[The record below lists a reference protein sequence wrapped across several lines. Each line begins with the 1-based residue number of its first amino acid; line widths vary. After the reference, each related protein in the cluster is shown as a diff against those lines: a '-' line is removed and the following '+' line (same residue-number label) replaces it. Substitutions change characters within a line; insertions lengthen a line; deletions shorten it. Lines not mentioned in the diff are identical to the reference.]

1 MLKKIKITLLLLCVM
16 QCTFAQEPFSL
27 QQCIDYA
34 IAHNLEIMDSKIT
47 NGLRKVDLK
56 IAQNEKLPDLNA
68 YANLYSNFG
77 QGQDVFGTTRRND
90 NLNGDLGL
98 SANVLLYNHHKLRN
112 EVKKADL
119 FIGVSEAELAVIK
132 RKITIKVMEGYL
144 AIQLNREIARSV
156 DSAVFYGTKQY
167 EKALKTTQAG
177 TTALTV
183 QYEAQA
189 NLAREKQKGQKAT
202 QEVERAKLN
211 LAQLIQI
218 PDYRTFDVLAL
229 DADDQSIA
237 VGYRVDEAI
246 ALSLENHPDL
256 KRLKLLQKSNALDR
270 KIIQSDLYPL
280 IKGSAVLG
288 SRYFNSLVT
297 GNEAHFLPQVQD
309 NFSQQVALT
318 ISIPIF
324 NKGRV
329 KNAVAKNDL
338 ALQQQ
343 DVQLQQQFTVISQ
356 ELEKMYFDYRAFTDQ
371 LLASQEMVHSTKMA
385 LGFTTKSF
393 DAGMSSI
400 YDLNVSRNNYLNA
413 ESEMIQAKYNCLF
426 VSKMIK
432 YYVDEKF

>member
-1 MLKKIKITLLLLCVM
+1 MLKIIKITLLQLCFM
-16 QCTFAQEPFSL
+16 QCVFAQKTFSL

-34 IAHNLEIMDSKIT
+34 IAHNLEIRDRKIN
-47 NGLRKVDLK
+47 NGLRKVELR
-56 IAQNEKLPDLNA
+56 IAKNEKLPDLNG
-68 YANLYSNFG
+68 YANLYTSFG

-98 SANVLLYNHHKLRN
+98 SANIILYNHHKLRN

-119 FIGVSEAELAVIK
+119 FVDVSEAELAAIK

-156 DSAVFYGTKQY
+156 DSAVFNGNKQY
-167 EKALKTTQAG
+167 AKALKTTQAG
-177 TTALTV
+177 MTALTV

-189 NLAREKQKGQKAT
+189 NLARERQKAQKAT

-218 PDYRTFDVLAL
+218 QDYKTFNVLSLDDDV
-229 DADDQSIA
+229 QSLSVA
-237 VGYRVDEAI
+237 YHVDEAI
-246 ALSLENHPDL
+246 ALSLENHPDV
-256 KRLKLLQKSNALDR
+256 KRLNLLKMSNGLDR
-270 KIIQSDLYPL
+270 KIIQSDLYPV

-297 GNEAHFLPQVQD
+297 GMEAPFLPQVQD

-329 KNAVAKNDL
+329 KQAMAKNVL

-343 DVQLQQQFTVISQ
+343 DVLLQQQYTVISQ
-356 ELEKMYFDYRAFTDQ
+356 ELEKMYFDYRAFRDQ
-371 LLASQEMVHSTKMA
+371 LMASREMVNSTKMA

-400 YDLNVSRNNYLNA
+400 YDLNVSRNNYLHA

-432 YYVDEKF
+432 FYVDGRF